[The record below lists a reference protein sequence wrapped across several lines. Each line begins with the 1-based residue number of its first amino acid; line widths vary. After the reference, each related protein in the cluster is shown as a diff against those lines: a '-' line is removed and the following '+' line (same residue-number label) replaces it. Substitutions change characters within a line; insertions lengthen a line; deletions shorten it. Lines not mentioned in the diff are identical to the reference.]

1 MIANSREGIESGK
14 YSKNNYAFSKK
25 SVHEKLQN
33 LNEFMIDHV
42 TVHMMII
49 CKFWKVRSMNE

>member
-33 LNEFMIDHV
+33 LNEFM
-42 TVHMMII
+42 
-49 CKFWKVRSMNE
+49 SGA